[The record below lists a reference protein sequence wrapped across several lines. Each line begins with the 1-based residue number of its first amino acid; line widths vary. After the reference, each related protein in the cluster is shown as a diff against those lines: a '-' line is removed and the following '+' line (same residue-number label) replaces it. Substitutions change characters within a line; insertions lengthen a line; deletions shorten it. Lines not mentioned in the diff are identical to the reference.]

1 MKAKKKVEKALAIA
15 EYWLPL
21 LNEFALEGDNKPYAH
36 PWVPV
41 EVVREIVKV
50 LKQGDSND

>member
-1 MKAKKKVEKALAIA
+1 MKAKKKVNEALKIA

-21 LNEFALEGDNKPYAH
+21 LNEFALEAGDKPYAH

-41 EVVREIVKV
+41 EVVREIAKV
-50 LKQGDSND
+50 LNT